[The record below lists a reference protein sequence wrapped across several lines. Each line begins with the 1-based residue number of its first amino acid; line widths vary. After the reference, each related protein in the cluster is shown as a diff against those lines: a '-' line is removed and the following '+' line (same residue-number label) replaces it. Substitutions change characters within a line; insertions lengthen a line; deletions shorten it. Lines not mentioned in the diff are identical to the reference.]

1 MPWLPT
7 LDQLLLYRPPE
18 KRTWLVRNA
27 ESEELGKDCVMD
39 KESDGRRKLFSK
51 RKIESL
57 EQDRALFI
65 RLVEKI
71 RDSDRKDLDETI
83 EFIRGGA
90 SLTSLKSYLLDDRS
104 IDLACDTPANRDEA
118 ITDNRRDLKA
128 NGRQAYLDVAN
139 IIE

>member
-1 MPWLPT
+1 
-7 LDQLLLYRPPE
+7 
-18 KRTWLVRNA
+18 
-27 ESEELGKDCVMD
+27 MD

-83 EFIRGGA
+83 EIIQGGG
-90 SLTSLKSYLLDDRS
+90 SLTSLKSHLLDDHS
-104 IDLACDTPANRDEA
+104 IDLGCDTPATRDEA
-118 ITDNRRDLKA
+118 IAENIHDLKA

-139 IIE
+139 IIG